1 MSTYEYYK
9 TIYTQAN
16 VRICDILKVVPSMNM
31 IFSIHVLIRQNVT
44 VQRGDLSYGV
54 VWWQ

>member
-1 MSTYEYYK
+1 MSTYEYHK

-16 VRICDILKVVPSMNM
+16 DRICDILKVVPNMNM

-54 VWWQ
+54 VW